1 MANPDETAAI
11 RALALAYK
19 VHSDR
24 RRELLNWLWHVRNT
38 LAETGH
44 VLRNATAVGI
54 SLTLLDPEEQPVR
67 ELEQQ
72 HFADL
77 QAHLEDLVHTI
88 GLMRETAEYAHFTN
102 STRSTGGGAD
112 SLRTALAEALAMETD

>member
-24 RRELLNWLWHVRNT
+24 RRELLNWLWHIRNT

-44 VLRNATAVGI
+44 VLRNATAVGT

-67 ELEQQ
+67 EPEQQ

-77 QAHLEDLVHTI
+77 QTHLEDLVRTVDLIQDAAMKTHYGNI
-88 GLMRETAEYAHFTN
+88 A
-102 STRSTGGGAD
+102 RSAGGGLS
-112 SLRTALAEALAMETD
+112 SLETALAEALAMETD